1 MVNLKLKLDR
11 DESTT
16 LHAYTALKT
25 SVFECVRKHQYT
37 KCEIQAGTC
46 ATILRILYVHHVQI
60 QKCQL
65 ESIGQVLLD
74 SIAVVC

>member
-11 DESTT
+11 DESAT

-25 SVFECVRKHQYT
+25 SVFECICKHQNT

-46 ATILRILYVHHVQI
+46 ATILYYMYTMYRFRNVDYKV
-60 QKCQL
+60 
-65 ESIGQVLLD
+65 GQVLLD